1 MTTKHDPD
9 GAMEEANLE
18 VKEHLLHV
26 VGFHLRLPNHCLQ
39 HGHHGHGHGHIQGDG
54 LGHGHDHD
62 NVK

>member
-9 GAMEEANLE
+9 GAMEEADLE

-39 HGHHGHGHGHIQGDG
+39 HGQGDG
-54 LGHGHDHD
+54 LGHGYEHD